1 MPIRYKVMVQ
11 KKDGVIYEG
20 LMAVKEPP
28 VVNGLY
34 AIADENGGW
43 RYIQRDEVSEIRF
56 TPVTDEVKEEPKEPE
71 AKPVDETKPEQ
82 EKERAESE

>member
-1 MPIRYKVMVQ
+1 MTKYKVTVQ

-20 LMAVKEPP
+20 LMAVKEPQ

-56 TPVTDEVKEEPKEPE
+56 TPVTEDAKDDPKEPE
-71 AKPVDETKPEQ
+71 GKPVDETKMDAQEEQ
-82 EKERAESE
+82 S